1 MKLELQ
7 KHQDYDGIWYVIV
20 VNGTP
25 RVWKRDLEEATAA
38 YQYYLTNKIVE
49 ITTIETKEVW
59 TWVIQTRRKGTALVI
74 NGKKTSVK
82 NVTSLMMNA
91 YAFRHVAQR
100 Q

>member
-49 ITTIETKEVW
+49 ITTIETKEV
-59 TWVIQTRRKGTALVI
+59 
-74 NGKKTSVK
+74 
-82 NVTSLMMNA
+82 
-91 YAFRHVAQR
+91 
-100 Q
+100 